1 MTDIGNREYCVWC
14 MRAIALL
21 LAGSLLSACGDGEP
35 VRRGTEGST
44 GTGAG
49 AAQAQVTTQQV
60 LNWTLADLYTDAQ
73 TWQREYAA
81 LDVELVR
88 LDEWRGRLCT
98 DAATLADAAG
108 LASRLGKRV
117 MRLYVYGQLKAD
129 EDTRVQAN
137 LARFQLAKQMYV
149 RYGEVVA
156 WMSPEIIAAGAER
169 VESFIATEPRLAV
182 HAVMLRD
189 SLRNAAHTLDASGER
204 ILSAARLP
212 LSGAQTIYTQM
223 SASDIP
229 WPSLLIDSS
238 EVRIDNQGY
247 GLHRRNPDRAVRRQ
261 VFESFFGTWKQYES
275 VIGQTLASQVQGQ
288 VFAARMRNF
297 ASAREA
303 ALFVDK
309 LPVSIYDRL
318 IEQAHAGLP
327 VLHRYFRLRARM
339 LGVDVLAYHDIYPDL
354 VSLPEPGY
362 TLEQSKVITRRA
374 LAPFGPEYLAVLDR
388 GFASEWMHAFPQEGK
403 RSGAYVFGSAYD
415 VHPYVLLNHQDDFDS
430 LSTFAHEWGHAVHSV
445 LSNQGQP
452 WETAG
457 YATFVAEMAST
468 INSILLLQHLQA
480 NADSEQQ
487 RLYFLAQELET
498 YRATFFRQ
506 AMFAEF
512 EAAIHAAA
520 EAGEALTGERFSTI
534 YLELLRRY
542 HGSDEGVMDIDPG
555 YALEWAYI
563 PHFYRNFYV
572 FQYATSVTASTA
584 FASRLTG
591 PDAAQ
596 AREDVIGMLRKGSS
610 EYPHDM
616 FVAAGVDLSEPAP
629 YQAVFARMNAIM
641 DEMDRLVAA
650 GSPRSLSSR
659 G

>member
-1 MTDIGNREYCVWC
+1 MTNSGNQKHLAAF
-14 MRAIALL
+14 MRTVALL
-21 LAGSLLSACGDGEP
+21 LAVSLVAACGKAEP
-35 VRRGTEGST
+35 TPQGSET
-44 GTGAG
+44 SSGAMLN
-49 AAQAQVTTQQV
+49 AAQTHAATPQTYSW
-60 LNWTLADLYTDAQ
+60 NLADLYADAPA
-73 TWQREYAA
+73 WQQEYDA
-81 LDVELVR
+81 LDADLVA
-88 LDEWRGRLCT
+88 LDDWRGRLCA
-98 DAATLADAAG
+98 DAAALADAAD

-117 MRLYVYGQLKAD
+117 MRLYVYAQLKAD
-129 EDTRVQAN
+129 EDTRVQSN
-137 LARFQLAKQMYV
+137 LARFQLAKQLHV

-156 WMSPEIIAAGAER
+156 WMRPEIIAAGADR
-169 VESFIATEPRLAV
+169 IESFIAAEPRLAV

-189 SLRNAAHTLDASGER
+189 SLRNAAHTLDADGER

-229 WPSLLIDSS
+229 WPSLMIDSS

-247 GLHRRNPDRAVRRQ
+247 GLHRQNPDRAIRRQ

-275 VIGQTLASQVQGQ
+275 TIGQTLAAQVQAR
-288 VFAARMRNF
+288 VFEARMRSF
-297 ASAREA
+297 SSAREA
-303 ALFVDK
+303 SLFVDD
-309 LPVSIYDRL
+309 LPVAIYDRL

-339 LGVDVLAYHDIYPDL
+339 LGVDDLAYHDIYPEL
-354 VSLPEPGY
+354 VSVPGLSY
-362 TLEQSKVITRRA
+362 SVDDSKTLTRQA

-388 GFASEWMHAFPQEGK
+388 GFEGGWMHAFPQEGK

-445 LSNQGQP
+445 LSNQSQP

-468 INSILLLQHLQA
+468 INSILLLQKLQA
-480 NADSEQQ
+480 EAGSDRQ

-512 EAAIHAAA
+512 EASIHAAA
-520 EAGEALTGERFSTI
+520 EAGEALTGERFTAM

-542 HGSDEGVMDIDPG
+542 HGSDEGVMSIDPR

-584 FASRLTG
+584 FASRLVG
-591 PDAAQ
+591 PEGVQ
-596 AREDVIGMLRKGSS
+596 ARKDVIGMLRKGSS
-610 EYPHDM
+610 EYPHAM
-616 FVAAGVDLSEPAP
+616 FVAAGVDLSEPGP
-629 YQAVFARMNAIM
+629 YQTVFARMNAIM
-641 DEMDRLVAA
+641 DEMERLDGAA
-650 GSPRSLSSR
+650 RS
-659 G
+659 

>member
-1 MTDIGNREYCVWC
+1 MTNSGNQKHLAAF
-14 MRAIALL
+14 MRTVALL
-21 LAGSLLSACGDGEP
+21 LAVSLVAACGKAEP
-35 VRRGTEGST
+35 TPQASEASSGTMLN
-44 GTGAG
+44 
-49 AAQAQVTTQQV
+49 AAQTHAATPQTYSW
-60 LNWTLADLYTDAQ
+60 NLADLYADAPA
-73 TWQREYAA
+73 WQQEYNA
-81 LDVELVR
+81 LDADLVA
-88 LDEWRGRLCT
+88 LDDWRGGLCA
-98 DAATLADAAG
+98 DAAALADAAD

-117 MRLYVYGQLKAD
+117 MRLYVYAQLKAD
-129 EDTRVQAN
+129 EDTRVQSN
-137 LARFQLAKQMYV
+137 LARFQLAKQLYM

-156 WMSPEIIAAGAER
+156 WMRPEIIAAGADR
-169 VESFIATEPRLAV
+169 IESFIAAEPRLAI

-189 SLRNAAHTLDASGER
+189 SLRNAAHTLDADGER

-229 WPSLLIDSS
+229 WPSLVIDAS

-247 GLHRRNPDRAVRRQ
+247 GLHRQNPDRAIRRQ

-275 VIGQTLASQVQGQ
+275 AIGQTLAAQVQAR
-288 VFAARMRNF
+288 VFEARMRNF
-297 ASAREA
+297 SSAREA
-303 ALFVDK
+303 ALFVDN
-309 LPVSIYDRL
+309 LPVAIYDRL

-339 LGVDVLAYHDIYPDL
+339 LGVDDLAYHDIYPEL
-354 VSLPEPGY
+354 VSVPGLSY
-362 TLEQSKVITRRA
+362 TLDEAKTLTRQA
-374 LAPFGPEYLAVLDR
+374 LAPFGPEYLAVLDS
-388 GFASEWMHAFPQEGK
+388 GFEGDWMHAFPQEGK

-445 LSNQGQP
+445 LSNQSQP

-468 INSILLLQHLQA
+468 INSILLLQKLQA
-480 NADSEQQ
+480 EAGSDRQ

-512 EAAIHAAA
+512 EASIHAAA
-520 EAGEALTGERFSTI
+520 EAGEALTGERFTAM

-542 HGSDEGVMDIDPG
+542 HGSDEGVMSIDPR

-584 FASRLTG
+584 FASRLVG
-591 PDAAQ
+591 PEGVQ
-596 AREDVIGMLRKGSS
+596 ARKDVIGMLRKGSS
-610 EYPHDM
+610 EYPHAM
-616 FVAAGVDLSEPAP
+616 FVAAGVDLSEPGP
-629 YQAVFARMNAIM
+629 YQTVFARMNAIM
-641 DEMDRLVAA
+641 DEMERLDGAA
-650 GSPRSLSSR
+650 RS
-659 G
+659 